1 MTESILFDRVKE
13 WGEKY
18 SLQLDK
24 LSMDTETKLANGNTT
39 FAGNQ
44 SSYACLSKDDAE
56 YKTLVFSY
64 RSLIVFA
71 YENSII
77 DAAEA
82 TILEPAFIVPPER
95 EHAQEAKD
103 FVASLNPDQKA

>member
-1 MTESILFDRVKE
+1 MTEAILFERVKE

-24 LSMDTETKLANGNTT
+24 LSMDSETKLANGSAT
-39 FAGNQ
+39 FAGNEA
-44 SSYACLSKDDAE
+44 SYACLSKDDPE

-64 RSLIVFA
+64 RSLIVFS
-71 YENSII
+71 YENSLI

-82 TILEPAFIVPPER
+82 AILEPAFIVPPER
-95 EHAQEAKD
+95 EHAKEAKGIVD
-103 FVASLNPDQKA
+103 SLNPGTK

>member
-1 MTESILFDRVKE
+1 MTEAIMFQRVKE

-24 LSMDTETKLANGNTT
+24 LSMSTETKLANGNTT
-39 FAGNQ
+39 FAGNET
-44 SSYACLSKDDAE
+44 SYACHSKDDAE
-56 YKTLVFSY
+56 YKTLVFSD

-77 DAAEA
+77 EA
-82 TILEPAFIVPPER
+82 KECVRLELAFMVPPER
-95 EHAQEAKD
+95 EHAQESKD
-103 FVASLNPDQKA
+103 IVAGLGQKK